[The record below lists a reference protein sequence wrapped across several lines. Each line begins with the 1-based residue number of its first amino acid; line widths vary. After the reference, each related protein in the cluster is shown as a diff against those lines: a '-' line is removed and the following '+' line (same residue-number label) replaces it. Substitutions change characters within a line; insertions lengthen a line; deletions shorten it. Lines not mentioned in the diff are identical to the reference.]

1 MCNATSPFQV
11 RVNRHP
17 NESAYYHVYR
27 RFGRCGSGRTQW
39 PFAGD
44 RRSVQQAARAV
55 DDGAERP

>member
-1 MCNATSPFQV
+1 MCNATSSFQA

-27 RFGRCGSGRTQW
+27 WIERCGSGRADR
-39 PFAGD
+39 PFPGD